1 MKNRRIEKKQMKNR
15 RIIEKK
21 MENRKKAFS
30 KFGMFFGITLS

>member
-15 RIIEKK
+15 SIIEKK
-21 MENRKKAFS
+21 MENRKKAFI